1 MLENRGRVGSILSSA
16 LVIDAV
22 NTTASIRAGCGGSVE
37 GINEKTKE
45 SRVQA
50 SDTLRKELSFM
61 IKTRKTTIAVFFG
74 LIKIERKTKRSR

>member
-1 MLENRGRVGSILSSA
+1 MIENRGRVGSILSSV

-61 IKTRKTTIAVFFG
+61 IKTRKTTITLLFG
-74 LIKIERKTKRSR
+74 LIKVEKTKRSR

>member
-1 MLENRGRVGSILSSA
+1 MKRP
-16 LVIDAV
+16 
-22 NTTASIRAGCGGSVE
+22 
-37 GINEKTKE
+37 KK